1 MTRRDF
7 LMKWL
12 LYAAV
17 TLLLVL
23 LQSLVLTHIHLLD
36 IHPFALPLLAGII
49 AVWEPQR
56 ECAFY
61 GLVFGLVCDL
71 TMPAAMPCLYTL
83 SFLIAGL
90 LVNFIA
96 RKLIMP
102 GFWCSMVGAAL
113 ALDVQAMEAFLPD
126 QPEEI
131 PMPDNVI
138 PLHRNLGAALGIAP
152 DMSAPREIVEPRIY
166 VAGKAP
172 VQQAMIDVLEALGHE
187 GAIAVPRELSAR
199 MGVTGAAEIGL

>member
-71 TMPAAMPCLYTL
+71 TMPTSASPRAATTAAPSA
-83 SFLIAGL
+83 SFRICAA
-90 LVNFIA
+90 NTAAAAWRISSPRRA
-96 RKLIMP
+96 SWQTP
-102 GFWCSMVGAAL
+102 G
-113 ALDVQAMEAFLPD
+113 
-126 QPEEI
+126 
-131 PMPDNVI
+131 
-138 PLHRNLGAALGIAP
+138 
-152 DMSAPREIVEPRIY
+152 
-166 VAGKAP
+166 
-172 VQQAMIDVLEALGHE
+172 
-187 GAIAVPRELSAR
+187 
-199 MGVTGAAEIGL
+199 

>member
-71 TMPAAMPCLYTL
+71 TMPATMPCLYTL

-102 GFWCSMVGAAL
+102 GFWCSMVGAQPDLPPRQRGLRRGGGAHRARAAADCASGTASVL
-113 ALDVQAMEAFLPD
+113 AAALDLPAHARRIHLS
-126 QPEEI
+126 PHPLSLRKEE
-131 PMPDNVI
+131 P
-138 PLHRNLGAALGIAP
+138 
-152 DMSAPREIVEPRIY
+152 S
-166 VAGKAP
+166 
-172 VQQAMIDVLEALGHE
+172 
-187 GAIAVPRELSAR
+187 
-199 MGVTGAAEIGL
+199 